1 MGHWM
6 RRWVWWTLWLG
17 IVVVVASQPALAQQE
32 RVAVCHHSPDNPEN
46 FHILYV
52 APQAVA
58 EHLTHGDNL
67 VHPEGG
73 HSQDTCTDGIDND
86 CNGLID
92 SADPH
97 CPPNCHPD
105 LTPGCTPETA
115 ATYCCSEVCFIPPV
129 PPGGDPFCAV
139 PAQ

>member
-17 IVVVVASQPALAQQE
+17 IVVVVASQPALARQE
-32 RVAVCHHSPDNPEN
+32 RVAVCHHPPGNPAN

-58 EHLTHGDNL
+58 AHLAHGDNL
-67 VHPEGG
+67 VDPEGVD
-73 HSQDTCTDGIDND
+73 SQGTCTDGIDND

-92 SADPH
+92 SADPK
-97 CPPNCHPD
+97 CTPSCHPD
-105 LTPGCTPETA
+105 GTFGCTEENA
-115 ATYCCSEVCFIPPV
+115 ATFCCSGACYV
-129 PPGGDPFCAV
+129 PTNGTAPFCAF